1 MDSLEGK
8 APCIEEVLELLEQRD
23 LLPCIW
29 FLLSRV
35 GCDNAVIRLQTQQLG
50 VLSVHEKAQVMR
62 AVQQM
67 R

>member
-8 APCIEEVLELLEQRD
+8 APCIEEVLQLLQQRD

-35 GCDNAVIRLQTQQLG
+35 GCDNAVIRLQTQKLG
-50 VLSVHEKAQVMR
+50 VLSPSGKAQVAQ
-62 AVQQM
+62 AVQKL

>member
-8 APCIEEVLELLEQRD
+8 APCIEEVLQLLQQRD

-35 GCDNAVIRLQTQQLG
+35 GCDNAVIRLQTQKLG
-50 VLSVHEKAQVMR
+50 VLSPDQKSQVTQAIQKLR
-62 AVQQM
+62 
-67 R
+67 